1 MSAVYFIP
9 GKYNVSYGIH
19 IVRSA
24 LQTEQNEISTISPST
39 EIPITLETG
48 LKKKN
53 LNIFY
58 LFIFNTDI
66 LLVHFSSS
74 N

>member
-9 GKYNVSYGIH
+9 GKYNVSCGIH

-48 LKKKN
+48 LKKKK
-53 LNIFY
+53 I
-58 LFIFNTDI
+58 I
-66 LLVHFSSS
+66 
-74 N
+74 

>member
-9 GKYNVSYGIH
+9 GKYNVSCGIH

-48 LKKKN
+48 LKKKK
-53 LNIFY
+53 LFKY
-58 LFIFNTDI
+58 FLFIYF
-66 LLVHFSSS
+66 
-74 N
+74 

>member
-9 GKYNVSYGIH
+9 GTYNVSCGIH

-48 LKKKN
+48 LKKKK
-53 LNIFY
+53 LFKY
-58 LFIFNTDI
+58 FLFIYF
-66 LLVHFSSS
+66 
-74 N
+74 